1 VANVPSDVPE
11 QFPVGGV
18 SSTEGAVLYRMTDRV
33 AYVTLNRPSQLNAVN
48 TDLVEGLCFS
58 LDRAIADE
66 ADAVILSGN
75 GRSFCAGHDFKE
87 VVVSE
92 SDSAARQRIERLQDV
107 TRKIQQIPA
116 PVIAAVHGYALGAGC
131 EFALCCDMIVADTE
145 SLFGFP
151 EVEVGLAVTGGIS
164 RLLPAIVGPAKAKE
178 LILLGVRFD
187 AAEGVRLGL
196 VNAVSDDALATA
208 VIWAK
213 EMAGRPRLAFSLAKS
228 ALNRGLQGDLDAA
241 FEREIVN
248 SLLLRGTPDAA
259 DAANAFRQKSHSKS
273 QGD

>member
-1 VANVPSDVPE
+1 MANMPNDVPE
-11 QFPVGGV
+11 QFPVDDI
-18 SSTEGAVLYRMTDRV
+18 SSTEGAVVYRMVDRV
-33 AYVTLNRPSQLNAVN
+33 AYVTLNRPGQLNAVN

-66 ADAVILSGN
+66 ADAVILSGK

-131 EFALCCDMIVADTE
+131 EFALCCDMIVAHTG
-145 SLFGFP
+145 SIFGFP

-187 AAEGVRLGL
+187 APEGVRLGL

-208 VIWAK
+208 VTWAK

-259 DAANAFRQKSHSKS
+259 DAASAFRQRSHSQS